1 MSNPHEETAAK
12 LINPYG
18 FQHVA
23 QQPICSVPN
32 FILFY
37 VYLIDH
43 QTVTNLNT
51 IQFLIFSQVLT
62 NPRPF
67 LSKMHQ
73 QIPKFPL
80 LLFGLDESEN

>member
-23 QQPICSVPN
+23 QQPICPVPN

-37 VYLIDH
+37 IYLIDH

-51 IQFLIFSQVLT
+51 IQILIFFSQRVDQSSSF
-62 NPRPF
+62 PF
-67 LSKMHQ
+67 QNASADSKVSSF
-73 QIPKFPL
+73 IIWTR
-80 LLFGLDESEN
+80 